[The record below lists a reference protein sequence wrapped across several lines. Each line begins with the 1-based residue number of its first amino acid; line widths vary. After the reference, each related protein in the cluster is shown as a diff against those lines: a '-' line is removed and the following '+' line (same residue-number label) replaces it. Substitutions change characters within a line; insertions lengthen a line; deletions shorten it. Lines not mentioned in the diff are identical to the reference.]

1 MKVYSHFVRV
11 SQGPVAPWWLGLPMR
26 DHWGRVHSCDIAP
39 HPTELGLL
47 VFLVSLRPLR
57 AETSQAALVQP
68 LCHHHAAAPSRT
80 GCALAPKHRPS
91 AVGTSPGSSP
101 RGGRQRGMEN
111 RHNTGA
117 QQSYTCGCSCLL
129 QCDLRGIC
137 CQVQGEKKKKW
148 PTVLRSS
155 YSLWQHSKASK
166 EGSASCSQR
175 QGCLLKWKQELVVL
189 A

>member
-68 LCHHHAAAPSRT
+68 LCHHHAAVPLSAPSRT

-137 CQVQGEKKKKW
+137 CQVQGEKKK
-148 PTVLRSS
+148 SD
-155 YSLWQHSKASK
+155 
-166 EGSASCSQR
+166 R
-175 QGCLLKWKQELVVL
+175 QS
-189 A
+189 